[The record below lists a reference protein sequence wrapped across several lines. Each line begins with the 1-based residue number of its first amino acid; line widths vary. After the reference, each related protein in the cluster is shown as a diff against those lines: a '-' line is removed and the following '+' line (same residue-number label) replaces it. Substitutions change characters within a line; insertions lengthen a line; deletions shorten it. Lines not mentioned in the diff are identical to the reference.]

1 MKKIDTSTLI
11 RFMNNDL
18 SQKEMIYVR
27 NSIKNNDLIKLKFN
41 EIKNFQKTFKK
52 GIEKVEETQIPNHLL
67 KTISSSNTNSIKK
80 NKNFSNFYKIAA
92 SIIAIF
98 AFGSIISLL
107 NRPAFLSENP
117 LSYEQSAQIRIF
129 YKKQTVENFLS
140 KNNDCSKH
148 KEYLDEDNKKVFAVL
163 CNKN

>member
-1 MKKIDTSTLI
+1 M
-11 RFMNNDL
+11 
-18 SQKEMIYVR
+18 
-27 NSIKNNDLIKLKFN
+27 
-41 EIKNFQKTFKK
+41 
-52 GIEKVEETQIPNHLL
+52 
-67 KTISSSNTNSIKK
+67 
-80 NKNFSNFYKIAA
+80 NFYKIAA

-148 KEYLDEDNKKVFAVL
+148 KEYLDEDNKKVFAVI

>member
-18 SQKEMIYVR
+18 SQKDMIYVR

-67 KTISSSNTNSIKK
+67 KTICQNI
-80 NKNFSNFYKIAA
+80 
-92 SIIAIF
+92 
-98 AFGSIISLL
+98 
-107 NRPAFLSENP
+107 
-117 LSYEQSAQIRIF
+117 
-129 YKKQTVENFLS
+129 
-140 KNNDCSKH
+140 
-148 KEYLDEDNKKVFAVL
+148 VF
-163 CNKN
+163 K